1 MFGELEGIYIAT
13 MTGIPGDKNPLAP
26 LPLLL
31 IFLFAHLLRMLAWLL
46 PPNISHFLVQ
56 GHWPPFSSSTLGQM
70 YPLTHLRISLNL
82 WHV

>member
-31 IFLFAHLLRMLAWLL
+31 IFLFAHLLFPWNAHLTATHQHL
-46 PPNISHFLVQ
+46 
-56 GHWPPFSSSTLGQM
+56 PFS
-70 YPLTHLRISLNL
+70 YARSLASL
-82 WHV
+82 QFFHK

>member
-31 IFLFAHLLRMLAWLL
+31 IFLFAHLLRMLA
-46 PPNISHFLVQ
+46 
-56 GHWPPFSSSTLGQM
+56 
-70 YPLTHLRISLNL
+70 
-82 WHV
+82 